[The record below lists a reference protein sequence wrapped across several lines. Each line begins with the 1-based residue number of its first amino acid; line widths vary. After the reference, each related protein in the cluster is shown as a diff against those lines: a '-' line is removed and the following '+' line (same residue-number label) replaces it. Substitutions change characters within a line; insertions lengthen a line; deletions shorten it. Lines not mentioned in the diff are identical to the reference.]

1 MKKRTEKIT
10 VRLDPKEKEN
20 LDDIIE
26 ERKEIDSKINPSK
39 FVRELI
45 ANYKSPDM
53 MSLIDLAVK
62 YAIHNNIPLGD
73 LKGTVGT
80 LYKIYQKEYQAPI
93 DPK

>member
-1 MKKRTEKIT
+1 MVKRSEKIT
-10 VRLDPKEKEN
+10 VRLTTGEREN
-20 LDDIIE
+20 LDGIIE
-26 ERKEIDSKINPSK
+26 ERKEIDPKIDPSK

-62 YAIHNNIPLGD
+62 YAIHNDIPLGD

-80 LYKIYQKEYQAPI
+80 LYKIYQKEYQSPK